1 MPSPA
6 KPQTK
11 PQTKSQATPPLKP
24 QIKPQIAAPDN
35 IDDNPEVRDIFSQIK
50 RTYGVPQTPPLY
62 QSLAN
67 SPNVLKGTWG
77 LSTEVMEKG
86 VLPTAVK
93 QIIFLA
99 VSSARGCSYCEL
111 VYSALCKIDGISG
124 DQIQAA
130 VDSLEELQPL
140 RTRDIVKFAIKVAT
154 DINNLVDQDYECLH
168 RYGLDDSEILEII
181 AVAGL
186 ATYFNILADGMKVSV
201 DEMILQVLEN

>member
-1 MPSPA
+1 MTS
-6 KPQTK
+6 QTE
-11 PQTKSQATPPLKP
+11 SQATPPLKSTN
-24 QIKPQIAAPDN
+24 KPQIAAPDN

-130 VDSLEELQPL
+130 VDSLEELQPI
-140 RTRDIVKFAIKVAT
+140 RTRDIVKFAIKAAIDT
-154 DINNLVDQDYECLH
+154 NNLVDEDYECLQ